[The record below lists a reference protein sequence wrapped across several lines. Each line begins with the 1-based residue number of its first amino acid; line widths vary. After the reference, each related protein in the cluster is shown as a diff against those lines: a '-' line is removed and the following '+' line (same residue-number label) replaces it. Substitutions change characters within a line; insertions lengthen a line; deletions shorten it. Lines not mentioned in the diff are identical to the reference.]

1 MEIPSGTPFINLDPY
16 EAGKREGYEIG
27 KREIINKLINYDEF
41 LLHADENGHLFY
53 VDFAAWLE
61 ELKEN

>member
-1 MEIPSGTPFINLDPY
+1 MAIHPGTPFINLDPY
-16 EAGKREGYEIG
+16 EIGKREGYELG
-27 KREIINKLINYDEF
+27 KREIINKLMDYNEF
-41 LLHADENGHLFY
+41 LLHANNDHLLY